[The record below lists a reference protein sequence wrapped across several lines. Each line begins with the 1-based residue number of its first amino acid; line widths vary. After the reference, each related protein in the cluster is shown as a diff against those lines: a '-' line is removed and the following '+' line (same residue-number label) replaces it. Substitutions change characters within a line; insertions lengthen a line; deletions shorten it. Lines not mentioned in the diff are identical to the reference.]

1 MPKSDSSAPRRLPVR
16 RCIGPFYL
24 ASLFCCLGFLPG
36 AGGVLCGIRINLFW
50 VTLLGGALGGVIGVP
65 LLCGLMDTV
74 LRALRGTA
82 TGRWWPTYCAA
93 WRQNWKDALP
103 AGGLSG
109 ALLGCWCWVIMTLPD
124 MQRVPV
130 SVWVCM
136 AVGSCLLVGYFTY
149 VYAQVVLVQLSLRS
163 MLKNAGLLF
172 LAAPLRTLG
181 ATLLQA
187 VYWLAMLLGGWY
199 ALPVLLVTGFWL
211 PVCGA
216 LVILFPVLDKAFG
229 LREADRAAAQPA
241 EGGV

>member
-1 MPKSDSSAPRRLPVR
+1 MPKTDSSAPRRLPVR

-24 ASLFCCLGFLPG
+24 ASLFAASAFAG
-36 AGGVLCGIRINLFW
+36 AAGVLCGIRINLFW

-103 AGGLSG
+103 AGELSG

-172 LAAPLRTLG
+172 LAAPLRTLE
-181 ATLLQA
+181 
-187 VYWLAMLLGGWY
+187 
-199 ALPVLLVTGFWL
+199 
-211 PVCGA
+211 
-216 LVILFPVLDKAFG
+216 
-229 LREADRAAAQPA
+229 RHAAAGGLLAGHAAGRVVCAAGAAGDRFLAAGVRCTCYSVPCFGQSVRPA
-241 EGGV
+241 GS